1 MCNTPLMEKPFC
13 LSFRGEIGLG
23 KLQQG
28 LEDLGWRRFKNP
40 SSDNE
45 MKVTCLG
52 GRREFCVMTGRLMQV
67 PASEARDQ
75 EQILAIFRCV
85 SVSGHGTLSRSDWNV
100 LQQLT
105 KDARCLVL
113 REALSL
119 ARTTSGLRLRF
130 AAHGRAD
137 RNVSHISTVGPD
149 THGYHA
155 TGAVWKRPFDAFC
168 VPDATHRC
176 VFDR

>member
-1 MCNTPLMEKPFC
+1 MCDTPVMAE

-45 MKVTCLG
+45 MKVTCFG
-52 GRREFCVMTGRLMQV
+52 SIGEFCVMTGRLMHV
-67 PASEARDQ
+67 PASKERDQ

-85 SVSGHGTLSRSDWNV
+85 NVSGHGTLSRSDWNI

-113 REALSL
+113 REEVIGPFWCS
-119 ARTTSGLRLRF
+119 
-130 AAHGRAD
+130 RAG
-137 RNVSHISTVGPD
+137 RNVSHISTLGTAPCGNHVM
-149 THGYHA
+149 
-155 TGAVWKRPFDAFC
+155 GAVWKQPFD
-168 VPDATHRC
+168 
-176 VFDR
+176 VFLGAWLTYDTG